1 MFVKLCAIHVKH
13 TFFDVCWI
21 VLHTWSTLCLL
32 SVKFVLYMWS
42 TLCLMSVKLCYP
54 CEVHSVWCLIVY
66 TCEAHWCLS
75 NCAIHVKH
83 TMFNV
88 WQTVLYT
95 WSTLCLMSVK
105 LCYTCEAHC
114 VWCLS
119 NCAIHLKHTEF
130 DVCQTV
136 LHMWGTLWCL
146 SDCHTIMW
154 STLCLMFVKLCCICE
169 AHCFWCLSN
178 CVIHV
183 KYTMFDVCQ
192 TMLYMWST
200 LSLLSVKLCCTCE
213 AHSDVCQTVI
223 QSCEAPCVWCLS
235 NCAIHVKHTMFSAC
249 QTVLHMWRISFVF
262 DVCQIVLYM
271 WSTVFAF
278 YVSHIVLSVLW
289 STLCLMSV
297 KLCYIG
303 EAHCVWCLS
312 NCTLQVKHI
321 VFDVCQIVLCDL
333 HTTSRAWKQGN
344 IEFNQTAGHSA
355 NF

>member
-1 MFVKLCAIHVKH
+1 
-13 TFFDVCWI
+13 
-21 VLHTWSTLCLL
+21 
-32 SVKFVLYMWS
+32 
-42 TLCLMSVKLCYP
+42 MSD
-54 CEVHSVWCLIVY
+54 
-66 TCEAHWCLS
+66 
-75 NCAIHVKH
+75 
-83 TMFNV
+83 
-88 WQTVLYT
+88 
-95 WSTLCLMSVK
+95 K
-105 LCYTCEAHC
+105 LCYTHEAHC

-119 NCAIHLKHTEF
+119 NCAIHVKHIVFDVYQTVQYIWSTLNLMSVKLCCTCEAHSDVCQTVIQSCEAHCVWCLSNCAVYVKHIVF

-136 LHMWGTLWCL
+136 LY
-146 SDCHTIMW
+146 MW
-154 STLCLMFVKLCCICE
+154 STLCLM
-169 AHCFWCLSN
+169 
-178 CVIHV
+178 
-183 KYTMFDVCQ
+183 
-192 TMLYMWST
+192 
-200 LSLLSVKLCCTCE
+200 SVKLCCTCE

-271 WSTVFAF
+271 WSTVFVF
-278 YVSHIVLSVLW
+278 YVSHIVLSALW

-312 NCTLQVKHI
+312 NCTIQVKHI

-333 HTTSRAWKQGN
+333 HTMSRAWKQGN